1 MKQAWNGF
9 WNRIARPP
17 LISVVVEFSEMA
29 LGGVDAPEPSSEEL
43 GRQKGL
49 FSSVQYVLS
58 AICVV
63 SYASC
68 HCV

>member
-49 FSSVQYVLS
+49 FSSVQ
-58 AICVV
+58 
-63 SYASC
+63 
-68 HCV
+68 